1 MVWPWSRDN
10 LRYVLGIHHGST
22 IVNTNSNGNAVVLD
36 TSAINGLLGRAFDN
50 TKDCF
55 LVMNGDTN
63 QGDFYMTGGY
73 WPTDKKLFV
82 HANANTTVRVNWI
95 LLAG

>member
-1 MVWPWSRDN
+1 
-10 LRYVLGIHHGST
+10 
-22 IVNTNSNGNAVVLD
+22 
-36 TSAINGLLGRAFDN
+36 
-50 TKDCF
+50 
-55 LVMNGDTN
+55 MNGDTN